1 MSQLVIVEAF
11 TAMPDTRHTPALCW
25 AWFSLS
31 VTAGNRGFLAIG
43 DWLWPYHEE
52 LVAMGSTALR
62 EAYRLTAQLGGHGVA
77 TRLPGLLGLFISI
90 LGHSTFA
97 L

>member
-1 MSQLVIVEAF
+1 MSQLVIVKAF
-11 TAMPDTRHTPALCW
+11 TAMPDTRHRSALCL
-25 AWFSLS
+25 ALFTLS

-43 DWLWPYHEE
+43 DWLWAYHDE
-52 LVAMGSTALR
+52 LVAMGSIALR
-62 EAYRLTAQLGGHGVA
+62 EAYRLTAQFGGHGVA

>member
-1 MSQLVIVEAF
+1 
-11 TAMPDTRHTPALCW
+11 MPDTRHAQALCLALFTLW
-25 AWFSLS
+25 

-43 DWLWPYHEE
+43 DWLWAYHDE
-52 LVAMGSTALR
+52 LVAMGITALR
-62 EAYRLTAQLGGHGVA
+62 EAYRLAAQFGGHGVA

-90 LGHSTFA
+90 LRHLTFA

>member
-1 MSQLVIVEAF
+1 
-11 TAMPDTRHTPALCW
+11 
-25 AWFSLS
+25 
-31 VTAGNRGFLAIG
+31 
-43 DWLWPYHEE
+43 
-52 LVAMGSTALR
+52 MGITALR

>member
-1 MSQLVIVEAF
+1 M
-11 TAMPDTRHTPALCW
+11 
-25 AWFSLS
+25 
-31 VTAGNRGFLAIG
+31 TAGNRGFLAIG
-43 DWLWPYHEE
+43 DWLWAYHDE
-52 LVAMGSTALR
+52 LVAMGGTALR
-62 EAYRLTAQLGGHGVA
+62 EAYCLTAQFGGHGVA

>member
-1 MSQLVIVEAF
+1 MSQLVMVEAF
-11 TAMPDTRHTPALCW
+11 TAMPDTRHRPALCL
-25 AWFSLS
+25 ALFTLS

-43 DWLWPYHEE
+43 DWLWAYHDE
-52 LVAMGSTALR
+52 LVAMGITALR
-62 EAYRLTAQLGGHGVA
+62 EAYRLTAQFGGHGVA

-97 L
+97 F

>member
-1 MSQLVIVEAF
+1 
-11 TAMPDTRHTPALCW
+11 MPDTRHAQALCL
-25 AWFSLS
+25 ALFTLS

-43 DWLWPYHEE
+43 DWLWAYHDK
-52 LVAMGSTALR
+52 LVAMGITALR
-62 EAYRLTAQLGGHGVA
+62 EAYRLTAQCGGHGVA

-90 LGHSTFA
+90 LRHSTFA